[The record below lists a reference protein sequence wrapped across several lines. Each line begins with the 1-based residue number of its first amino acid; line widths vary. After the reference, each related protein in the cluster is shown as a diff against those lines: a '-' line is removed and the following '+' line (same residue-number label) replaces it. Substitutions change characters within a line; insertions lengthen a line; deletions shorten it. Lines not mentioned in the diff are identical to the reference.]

1 MLPYAFREA
10 LSAIKRA
17 RLTSLAATSI
27 MTICLFLLGLFS
39 MAYVNLN
46 GVAAKIR
53 ERVQIEAF
61 LDDGVDQMS
70 ALALADSILSLSPV
84 KSISYVDQEMALEAF
99 GQQFGDEALQVL
111 ETNPLPASLKIEL
124 EESSRT
130 FSHAKE
136 IAHRIAGFPGIVDV
150 EYGQRWLSKLDR
162 LLTAARAAT
171 LILGIILAT
180 SSVLVV
186 ATAIKLAFH
195 VRRESVEIMRLVGAT
210 PGFVARP
217 FLVEGAIY
225 GLLGSLLGLALLG
238 VLYSILSR
246 RLSGLLFLPPS
257 LLGGLLACGAL
268 LGILGSVISL
278 RKSRR

>member
-1 MLPYAFREA
+1 MLPYALKEA

-27 MTICLFLLGLFS
+27 LTICLFLLGLFL

-61 LDDGVDQMS
+61 LDDGVDQKS
-70 ALALADSILSLSPV
+70 ALALADSILSLSSV
-84 KSISYVDQEMALEAF
+84 KSISYVDKEMALEAF
-99 GQQFGDEALQVL
+99 GRQFGDEALQVL
-111 ETNPLPASLKIEL
+111 DTNPLPTSLKIEL
-124 EESSRT
+124 EEKGRT

-136 IAHRIAGFPGIVDV
+136 IANIIADFPGVTDV

-162 LLTAARAAT
+162 LLSTVGAAA

-186 ATAIKLAFH
+186 ATSTKLAFH
-195 VRRESVEIMRLVGAT
+195 VRREAVEIMRLVGAT
-210 PGFVARP
+210 PSFVARP

-225 GLLGSLLGLALLG
+225 GLLGALFGLALL
-238 VLYSILSR
+238 VLLYGILSS
-246 RLSGLLFLPPS
+246 RLAELLFLSPS

-268 LGILGSVISL
+268 LGVLGSAISL
-278 RKSRR
+278 RKTGR